1 MGNIIQAKNL
11 ESSELESNV
20 LSKKIDIYEDWEVD
34 RYNNIV
40 RYSTQGSI
48 DHGHRF
54 GWIKKAGNCDTDILA
69 TTISTKKINKERLY
83 DFKGESIDLR
93 INFPQAE
100 GEDSAIINTD
110 LISVFDFATLKIAFF
125 GNFIQGQMFD
135 SLMKFKKLP
144 KDTKVYCG
152 HEYTKKNS
160 DFCLTHDINNNNLK
174 TKIHRIDEKLKRGLP
189 TVPSTIKDE
198 LECNIFLRSNN
209 VETFSKLRYLK
220 DNF

>member
-1 MGNIIQAKNL
+1 MNKRNIILIMIFCLMGNVIQAKNL
-11 ESSELESNV
+11 ESNELESNV
-20 LSKKIDIYEDWEVD
+20 PPKKIDIYEDWEVD

-48 DHGHRF
+48 VHGHRF

-100 GEDSAIINTD
+100 GEDPAIINTD
-110 LISVFDFATLKIAFF
+110 LIGVFDFATLKIAFF

-135 SLMKFKKLP
+135 SLMAYF
-144 KDTKVYCG
+144 
-152 HEYTKKNS
+152 N
-160 DFCLTHDINNNNLK
+160 
-174 TKIHRIDEKLKRGLP
+174 
-189 TVPSTIKDE
+189 TIKVEITNPHKIYFDIPSDE
-198 LECNIFLRSNN
+198 YSLNGY
-209 VETFSKLRYLK
+209 VAAKLRAKELCEEIVK
-220 DNF
+220 TTSL